1 MAALLKTRSKAVP
14 YVAVD
19 IGSNSIKL
27 VKMAEGNGV
36 PKLEKLGI
44 ALTPYGSV
52 KDGFIND
59 AKGVAEVIKKLL
71 QANQIK
77 DKLCVSALSGQQV
90 MIRLIKLPP
99 MGEEEAKQAVFYQ
112 SERYIPFPVD
122 QVVMDVKILG
132 EVAEGDK
139 KTLLAL
145 LVASQKE
152 AVNALAETLLQ
163 AGLKLYAID
172 VEPFVS
178 LRASYECAF
187 SGDDEMLLKNI
198 LFVELGASSS
208 DISVVSQGIL
218 RFSRVIPIAGM
229 NLTRAIATTLNV
241 NFDEAEK
248 VKKEQGAAIV
258 DDELQ
263 RSMSLTVTRQ
273 VSNIMAPLLGSL
285 MNEVQRS
292 LAYYESRYRRA
303 RIDEVVLSGGGS
315 KMRNIS
321 KYFAREL
328 GLDVKL
334 ADPLKPIQSDL
345 ANFTR
350 EYIMEA
356 SPLCAVSAGLAMRD
370 VKCGTTGAG
379 TFDKEVTLDNS
390 FEFGSSRSGLAA
402 AGPAPGAIG

>member
-1 MAALLKTRSKAVP
+1 MKGRSKVNP

-27 VKMAEGNGV
+27 MKMVEGNGM
-36 PKLEKLGI
+36 PKIEKLGI
-44 ALTPYGSV
+44 ALTPYGAV
-52 KDGFIND
+52 KDGFISD
-59 AKGVAEVIKKLL
+59 SKGVGEVIKKLL
-71 QANQIK
+71 QANQVK
-77 DKLCVSALSGQQV
+77 DKLCVAALSGQQV

-122 QVVMDVKILG
+122 QVVMDVKLLG

-152 AVNALAETLLQ
+152 SVNALAETLLQ

-187 SGDDEMLLKNI
+187 SGEDEMLHKNI
-198 LFVELGASSS
+198 LFIELGASSS
-208 DISVVSQGIL
+208 DIAVVSQGIL
-218 RFSRVIPIAGM
+218 RFSRVIPIAGI
-229 NLTRAIATTLNV
+229 NLTRAIATTMNI
-241 NFDEAEK
+241 NFEEAEK
-248 VKKEQGAAIV
+248 TKKEQGAAIV

-263 RSMSLTVTRQ
+263 HSMSLTVTRQ
-273 VSNIMAPLLGSL
+273 VSNIMAPLLGGL

-315 KMRNIS
+315 KMKNIG

-328 GLDVKL
+328 GLEVKF
-334 ADPLKPIQSDL
+334 ADPLKPVQSDL
-345 ANFTR
+345 AHFTR
-350 EYIMEA
+350 EYIMET
-356 SPLCAVSAGLAMRD
+356 SPLCSVCAGLAMRD
-370 VKCGTTGAG
+370 VAVGTAGAG
-379 TFDKEVTLDNS
+379 FDKEIVLDNS
-390 FEFGSSRSGLAA
+390 FEFGSSRSGLSAG
-402 AGPAPGAIG
+402 GPAPGAIG

>member
-1 MAALLKTRSKAVP
+1 MAAFLKGKGKAKP
-14 YVAVD
+14 YIAVD

-27 VKMAEGNGV
+27 MKMVEGNGM
-36 PKLEKLGI
+36 PKLEKLGL

-52 KDGFIND
+52 KDGFISD
-59 AKGVAEVIKKLL
+59 TKGVSEILRKLL
-71 QANQIK
+71 QANQVK
-77 DKLCVSALSGQQV
+77 DKLCVAALSGQQV

-122 QVVMDVKILG
+122 QVVMDVKLLG

-152 AVNALAETLLQ
+152 AVNALAETLSI

-187 SGDDEMLLKNI
+187 SGDDEMLHKNI

-218 RFSRVIPIAGM
+218 RFSRVIPIAGI
-229 NLTRAIATTLNV
+229 NVTRAIATTMNV
-241 NFDEAEK
+241 NFEDAEK
-248 VKKEQGAAIV
+248 TKKELGAAIV

-263 RSMSLTVTRQ
+263 HTMSLVAARQ

-303 RIDEVVLSGGGS
+303 QIDEVVLSGGGS
-315 KMRNIS
+315 KMRNIG
-321 KYFAREL
+321 KYFTREL
-328 GLDVKL
+328 GLEVKF

-345 ANFTR
+345 SNFTR
-350 EYIMEA
+350 EYVMET
-356 SPLCAVSAGLAMRD
+356 SPLCSVCAGLAMRD
-370 VKCGTTGAG
+370 ITYGASGAG
-379 TFDKEVTLDNS
+379 FDKEIILDNS
-390 FEFGSSRSGLAA
+390 FEFGSSRSGLT
-402 AGPAPGAIG
+402 AGGPTPGAMG

>member
-1 MAALLKTRSKAVP
+1 
-14 YVAVD
+14 
-19 IGSNSIKL
+19 
-27 VKMAEGNGV
+27 
-36 PKLEKLGI
+36 
-44 ALTPYGSV
+44 
-52 KDGFIND
+52 
-59 AKGVAEVIKKLL
+59 VAEILKKLL
-71 QANQIK
+71 QANQVK
-77 DKLCVSALSGQQV
+77 DKLCVAALSGQQV

-112 SERYIPFPVD
+112 SERYIPFPVE
-122 QVVMDVKILG
+122 QVVMDVKLLG

-145 LVASQKE
+145 LVAAQKE
-152 AVNALAETLLQ
+152 AVNALAETLSS

-187 SGDDEMLLKNI
+187 SGDDESLQKNI

-218 RFSRVIPIAGM
+218 RFSRVIPIAGI
-229 NLTRAIATTLNV
+229 NVTRALATTMNV
-241 NFDEAEK
+241 NFEEAEK
-248 VKKEQGAAIV
+248 TKKELGAAIV

-263 RSMSLTVTRQ
+263 RTMSLTAARQ

-315 KMRNIS
+315 KMRNIG
-321 KYFAREL
+321 KYFTREL
-328 GLDVKL
+328 GLEVKF
-334 ADPLKPIQSDL
+334 ADPLKPIQSDG
-345 ANFTR
+345 AHFTR
-350 EYIMEA
+350 EYVMET
-356 SPLCAVSAGLAMRD
+356 SPLCSVCAGLAMRD
-370 VKCGTTGAG
+370 ITYGAAG
-379 TFDKEVTLDNS
+379 VGFDKEIVLDNS

-402 AGPAPGAIG
+402 GGPAPGAIG